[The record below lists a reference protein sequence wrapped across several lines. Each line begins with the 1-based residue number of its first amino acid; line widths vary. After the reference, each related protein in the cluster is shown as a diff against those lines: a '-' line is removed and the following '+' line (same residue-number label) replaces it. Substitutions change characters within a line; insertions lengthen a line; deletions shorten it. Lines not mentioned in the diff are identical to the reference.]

1 MRFETWIVALFI
13 CSPLTMAQEQH
24 ASDTPQFDSLLL
36 VEPIPQYVEI
46 NRDIAKLGWVL
57 FNDPNLSSNQAISC
71 QSCHDLTT
79 NGAETTRVSTG
90 VNGIGLRNSLTVFN
104 SSLNYRFFWDG
115 RSNTLEDQINGPITN
130 PLEMDSDWPQVER
143 YVSRSAQ
150 YQQLFL
156 SANDLTIS
164 SDNIRLAL
172 AEFMRSLQ
180 TPNSTFD
187 LFLQGDEFALSEQ
200 EKRGWDT
207 FQSIGC
213 VQCHQ
218 GPNIGGNM
226 MQKFGY
232 FSEINTLQ
240 DTGKHLVTEED
251 QDKFYFR
258 VASLRNVA
266 QTAPYFHD
274 GRTPTLEAA
283 IRIMAKGQL
292 GIAMEND
299 TVADIEAFLRT
310 LSAPRPAIL
319 EEFEN
324 E

>member
-1 MRFETWIVALFI
+1 
-13 CSPLTMAQEQH
+13 MAQEQH
-24 ASDTPQFDSLLL
+24 ASDTPQLGSLLL

-71 QSCHDLTT
+71 QSCHDLST

-115 RSNTLEDQINGPITN
+115 RSNTLEDQINGPMTN
-130 PLEMDSDWPQVER
+130 PLEMDSDWSQVEH

-226 MQKFGY
+226 MQKLGY

-240 DTGKHLVTEED
+240 DTGKHLVTEKY